1 MATGLF
7 GEVRNRQLA
16 TQLRATMDTQYTVNA
31 LRRVGVVL
39 NTGQIMV
46 GSQRYPLRGAAGFP
60 IGTKIAVH
68 NIARTGDALYIPEYA
83 SKQKYPIPEE
93 LTTDVIATTPA
104 TTTKHQVH
112 FSLMLPALIVPP
124 GPTNIT
130 GSALTISAVLI
141 SSDDSTV
148 AGSLSVSGHSYAFSP
163 SHDTSG
169 LSDIWSTGDT
179 MTLTL
184 TDPGSDGTY
193 LSIDVAA
200 G

>member
-7 GEVRNRQLA
+7 SEVRNRQLA
-16 TQLRATMDTQYTVNA
+16 TQLRVTMDTQYTVNA

-68 NIARTGDALYIPEYA
+68 NIARGGDALYIPEYA
-83 SKQKYPIPEE
+83 SKQKYPVAAE
-93 LTTDVIATTPA
+93 LTEAALTTTA
-104 TTTKHQVH
+104 ASTKHQVH

-141 SSDDSTV
+141 TSDDSTV
-148 AGSLSVSGHSYAFSP
+148 AGSLSVSGHSYSFSP
-163 SHDTSG
+163 SHNTSG
-169 LSDIWSTGDT
+169 LTDIWSVGDT

-184 TDPGSDGTY
+184 SDPGSDGTY